1 MRKLYIKQ
9 KLFSIGEKFHIYDE
23 NERPQY
29 YVEGSFFKI
38 PKTFTIYNQY
48 QIEVA
53 TITKK
58 VWSFLPKFYVDIRNS
73 PQIMIE
79 KDFTFF
85 KASYQISA
93 QGIEVAG
100 NWWDMDFEVLRFGR
114 PIAKI
119 HKKWLSW
126 GDTYEVEIYNE
137 DFEETI
143 VALVIAIDCVKADQG
158 SSSNASVNM
167 NS

>member
-73 PQIMIE
+73 SQIMIE
-79 KDFTFF
+79 KDFTT
-85 KASYQISA
+85 S
-93 QGIEVAG
+93 G
-100 NWWDMDFEVLRFGR
+100 
-114 PIAKI
+114 AKI
-119 HKKWLSW
+119 ISR
-126 GDTYEVEIYNE
+126 
-137 DFEETI
+137 
-143 VALVIAIDCVKADQG
+143 
-158 SSSNASVNM
+158 
-167 NS
+167 